1 MDVGLV
7 VGVQAQVHQEAPRRV
22 WKAVHLGGESV
33 TEEHDEAVVCHAGSA
48 VFCLDPGGLS
58 GPVCAVLISEYDEPA
73 SWDPE
78 EAAQGAGFVLLG
90 LEAGRNR
97 VESEEGPK
105 VGGANPSGLATADRH
120 GW

>member
-1 MDVGLV
+1 
-7 VGVQAQVHQEAPRRV
+7 
-22 WKAVHLGGESV
+22 
-33 TEEHDEAVVCHAGSA
+33 
-48 VFCLDPGGLS
+48 
-58 GPVCAVLISEYDEPA
+58 VLISEYDEPA

-105 VGGANPSGLATADRH
+105 VGGANPGGLPATDRDCR
-120 GW
+120 